1 MIKSLYCLLLTL
13 LPALSFAQN
22 SLTING
28 IISWK
33 DLLTRTESSGDELYF
48 AQEFL
53 SENAD
58 QTPFF
63 VDQKVLKK
71 YVTVNGY
78 RFSAQE
84 VTNCP
89 ENLLSTEIKR
99 NLSDD
104 WQVTAEAFK
113 GDDRYYLVVKVLPL
127 RMRNGAIE
135 RLTSFSIDIE
145 TQETTFNNNRTLSF
159 AEHSVL
165 SEGTWYKIAIA
176 RDGVYRIDKNLLTTL
191 GINVDELNPASINI
205 YGNGGTLLPEENSLF
220 RYDDLQKN
228 AIYIEGEQDGAFNNN
243 DFILFYGKGADSWN
257 LAGSGS
263 NQTWQHEKHFY
274 SDSAYYFIRVDD
286 TDPLRIANQTAPSE
300 PSTQT
305 ATTFQDFQFIENDL
319 YNINKSGREF
329 FGDAFEVNTSANY
342 TFSFP
347 NMTTD
352 PARFDY
358 SVAVRSIGGAS
369 NFTFN
374 VGGSPISTLT
384 SPVSDNTTSA
394 VADLEEAGLTFTPS
408 GSAVT
413 VGVNFQKFNSESQG
427 WIDYLRVGV
436 IRNLAMT
443 GNQMRFRDGRI
454 VSAGSITEF
463 QMTSANNV
471 ATIWDVTNP
480 IQPEKIVFTPGAT
493 VSWKSETSTLREFIA
508 FANAGYLTPVA
519 RGPVTNQD
527 LHALSN
533 IDYVIVTAPGHL
545 SYAQEVAD
553 IHIAEGW
560 STLVVT
566 PEQVFN
572 EFSSG
577 NPDVTAIRT
586 LMKMFYDRA
595 AGDYELAPKELL
607 LFGDGTYLD
616 NKGLKS
622 QQGYN
627 VMVFESNNSISP
639 LSSYVSDDYFVYLDD
654 NENGAATNKL
664 DCGVG
669 RIPASD
675 ASEAEAYLKKL
686 KLYVAENS
694 SPTGDAY
701 CVGDATE
708 SPYGQWRNTLTFVS
722 DDQDGDGL
730 AFEQIHLETS
740 DDMAD
745 SVAKYHPSFDLVKL
759 YMDAFKQT
767 VTPGGERYNEGSEAI
782 KQRVQNGSLL
792 VTYIG
797 HGGHKGFAHERILT
811 IPTISGWTNLSKLP
825 VFLTATC
832 ELARFDDPGE
842 NTAGEILVMNP
853 NGGAIAMLTTTR
865 IVTSGANREL
875 DEAFFAVA
883 FEDETISDLTL
894 GKINMLTKNGVGLS
908 NSSKPNF
915 SLLGDPAL
923 RMRYPEKY
931 VYTTQINEIAIEN
944 FVDTLKA
951 LQEVVFTG
959 YVGDADGNKLTD
971 FNGFVYPTVFDK
983 KTNLQT
989 QNNDDGEVQ
998 EYSVYNRYL
1007 YKGKASVTGGDFNFR
1022 FVIPYDINYTVDSAR
1037 VSYYAVAGNIDAHGY
1052 NEDFLIGS
1060 ALSGAQLNTVGPE
1073 IELFLNDSTFIS
1085 GGVSDTKPILL
1096 AKLKDENGIN
1106 TVGNGIGHD
1115 LIAVLD
1121 EDTQNPIRLND
1132 YYSANLDTYTS
1143 GEIRFQM
1150 STIAEGQHTLRLKAW
1165 DIHNNSSEKSIEF
1178 LVANDA
1184 GVALSHVL
1192 NYPNPF
1198 TTHTEF
1204 FFEHNQPCE
1213 SLEVRIQI
1221 FTVGGKLVKTINQT
1235 VNQAGFRSEGIP
1247 WDGTDDY
1254 GDRIGKGVYVY
1265 KLEVR
1270 NPTGQR
1276 GEQIEKLVILK

>member
-48 AQEFL
+48 AQEFI

-78 RFSAQE
+78 RFSAQD

-89 ENLLSTEIKR
+89 ENLLSNEIKR

-104 WQVTAEAFK
+104 WQVSAEAFK
-113 GDDRYYLVVKVLPL
+113 GDDRFYLVVKVLPL

-135 RLTSFSIDIE
+135 RLTSFSIDFD
-145 TQETTFNNNRTLSF
+145 TQESAFNNNRTLSF
-159 AEHSVL
+159 ADHSVL
-165 SEGTWYKIAIA
+165 SEGSWYKIAIA

-191 GINVDELNPASINI
+191 GVNVDELNPASINI

-228 AIYIEGEQDGAFNNN
+228 AIYIEGEQDGTFNNN
-243 DFILFYGKGADSWN
+243 DYILFYGKGADSWN
-257 LAGSGS
+257 LAGAGA
-263 NQTWQHEKHFY
+263 NQTWEHEKHFY
-274 SDSAYYFIRVDD
+274 SDSAYYFIRIDD
-286 TDPLRIANQTAPSE
+286 TDPLRITNQTAPSQ

-394 VADLEEAGLTFTPS
+394 VADLEQAGLTFTPS

-427 WIDYLRVGV
+427 WIDYLRVGA

-443 GNQMRFRDGRI
+443 GNQMRFRDARL

-480 IQPEKIVFTPGAT
+480 IQPEKVSFTPGADIT
-493 VSWKSETSTLREFIA
+493 WKSETSTLREFIA

-519 RGPVTNQD
+519 RGSVTNQD

-533 IDYVIVTAPGHL
+533 IDYVIVTAPGHT
-545 SYAQEVAD
+545 SYAQELAE
-553 IHIAEGW
+553 IHVAEGW

-566 PEQVFN
+566 HEQVFN

-577 NPDVTAIRT
+577 NPDVTAI
-586 LMKMFYDRA
+586 
-595 AGDYELAPKELL
+595 
-607 LFGDGTYLD
+607 
-616 NKGLKS
+616 
-622 QQGYN
+622 
-627 VMVFESNNSISP
+627 
-639 LSSYVSDDYFVYLDD
+639 
-654 NENGAATNKL
+654 NGAATNKL

-686 KLYVAENS
+686 KLYVADNS

-782 KQRVQNGSLL
+782 KQRVENGSLL

-797 HGGHKGFAHERILT
+797 HGGHEGFAHERILT
-811 IPTISGWTNLSKLP
+811 IPTISGWTNISKLP

-951 LQEVVFTG
+951 LQEVIFTG

-1007 YKGKASVTGGDFNFR
+1007 YKGKASVSGGDFNFR

-1150 STIAEGQHTLRLKAW
+1150 STITEGQHTLRLKAW
-1165 DIHNNSSEKSIEF
+1165 DIHNNSSEKTIEF

-1198 TTHTEF
+1198 STHTEF

-1221 FTVGGKLVKTINQT
+1221 FTVGGKLVKTINQI

-1254 GDRIGKGVYVY
+1254 GDSIGKGVYVY